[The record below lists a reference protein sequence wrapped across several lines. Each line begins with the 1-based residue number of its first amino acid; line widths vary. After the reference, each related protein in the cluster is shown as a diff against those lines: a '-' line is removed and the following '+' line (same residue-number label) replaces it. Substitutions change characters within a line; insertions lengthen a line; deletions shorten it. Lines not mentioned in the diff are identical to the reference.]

1 MSLFDP
7 KYLWRYA
14 TIIAILGIATFFGN
28 QFKKKFANSDEEDY
42 ELVKMY
48 LLNDS
53 PLYGNNKPKLWIHS
67 KYEVNARKWRDFQS
81 RNTTDVNQPYL
92 NITVQSI
99 IQHCADDFHIL
110 LIDDTTFEKLV
121 PGWEIKMNQISDPYR
136 TQFRQVGFAKL
147 IYLYGGMVVPNSFLC
162 TSNMKTLFD
171 EATEAKSAFVG
182 EQINRA
188 CHYSN
193 DSTKKKDL
201 FVPDPYILGAKEKE
215 HPTIGKYL
223 DYLISRALKPHS
235 TNEYEFVGD
244 VQHWCKNAF
253 SAGELNVVDGEL
265 IGIKTYRTRK
275 PILLEDLLEEK
286 VLDLALDHCG
296 VYLPADDIL
305 KRTKYQWFAVMSTE
319 EIARSRL
326 AVAKYMRLAMVDE
339 TARST
344 EKKSCFVEGI

>member
-1 MSLFDP
+1 MSLLDP

-14 TIIAILGIATFFGN
+14 TIIAILGIATFLGN

-67 KYEVNARKWRDFQS
+67 KYEVNARNWRYFQS
-81 RNTTDVNQPYL
+81 RNTTDLNQHYL
-92 NITVQSI
+92 NLTVQSI

-110 LIDDTTFEKLV
+110 LIDDTSFEKLV
-121 PGWEIKMNQISDPYR
+121 PGWELKMDSMGEPYK
-136 TQFRQVGFAKL
+136 TQFRQLGFAKL
-147 IYLYGGMVVPNSFLC
+147 IYHYGGMIVPNSFLC
-162 TSNMKTLFD
+162 TSTMKPLFD
-171 EATEAKSAFVG
+171 ESTEGKRAFVG

-215 HPTIGKYL
+215 NATIGKYV
-223 DYLISRALKPHS
+223 DYLVNRALKPHS

-244 VQHWCKNAF
+244 VQYWCKNAF
-253 SAGELNVVDGEL
+253 TAGELNIVDGEL
-265 IGIKTYRTRK
+265 IGIKTRRTRK
-275 PILLEDLLEEK
+275 PVLLEDLLEEK
-286 VLDLALDHCG
+286 ELDITWDYCG
-296 VYLPADDIL
+296 IYLPADDIL
-305 KRTKYQWFAVMSTE
+305 KRTKYQWFAVMSPE